1 MKIEEFDK
9 IKKTSEIVIIIY
21 KNGEK
26 MSRNAVM
33 KEKKGEHPFGD
44 AGQLIL
50 FFLFM
55 VVWISDSF
63 FLRKTTFIA
72 ADIPLYIRLPLFV
85 LLFITAF
92 LLLRSS
98 HFVIEGEKRPDY
110 VVNTGA
116 FKYIRHPIYMALIL
130 TYLGLTISTAS
141 LAAAVMFV
149 VIFIFYNYIASYEER
164 LLENKFG
171 DKYKEYMRK
180 TCKWIPRLTGKK

>member
-1 MKIEEFDK
+1 MEEFDK
-9 IKKTSEIVIIIY
+9 IKKTSEIVTIIY

-26 MSRNAVM
+26 MSHNTVM

-63 FLRKTTFIA
+63 FLRKTTFLA

-85 LLFITAF
+85 LLLITAF

-116 FKYIRHPIYMALIL
+116 FKYIRHPIYMAMVL

-141 LAAAVMFV
+141 LAAAAMFV

-171 DKYKEYMRK
+171 DRYKEYKHK
-180 TCKWIPRLTGKK
+180 TCKWIPRLPGKN